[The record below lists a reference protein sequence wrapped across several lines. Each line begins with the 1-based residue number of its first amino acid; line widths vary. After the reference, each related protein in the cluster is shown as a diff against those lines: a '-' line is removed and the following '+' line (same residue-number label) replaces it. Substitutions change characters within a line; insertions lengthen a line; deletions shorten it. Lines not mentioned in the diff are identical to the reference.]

1 MTDTKAL
8 EALVEP
14 IATAMGFDLVR
25 VALMN
30 GPGGLT
36 LQVMAEDP
44 ATRQLTIDQ
53 CAALSRRVSDA
64 LDEADPIPGE
74 YNLEVSSPGIDR
86 PLTRPQD
93 FADWAGYVAKIQL
106 AEPVEGRKRFQGHL
120 LGLDDAMVRIAV
132 EGLGETALPFAGI
145 ASARL
150 VLTDELIKA
159 TKPLSSEGADEL
171 DEDEEEND

>member
-25 VALMN
+25 VALLK
-30 GPGGLT
+30 GEGGLT

-53 CAALSRRVSDA
+53 CAALSRRVSDM
-64 LDEADPIPGE
+64 LDVEDPIPDE

-86 PLTRPQD
+86 PLTRLQD
-93 FADWAGYVAKIQL
+93 FAHWAGYVAKIQL
-106 AEPVEGRKRFQGHL
+106 TQPVEGRKRFQGHL
-120 LGLDDAMVRIAV
+120 LGIDDAMVRIAV

-145 ASARL
+145 AGAKL

-159 TKPLSSEGADEL
+159 TKPLSSEGADEI
-171 DEDEEEND
+171 DEEEEDD

>member
-1 MTDTKAL
+1 LTDTKAL

>member
-8 EALVEP
+8 EALLEP

-53 CAALSRRVSDA
+53 CAALSRRVSDV
-64 LDEADPIPGE
+64 LDEADPIPDE

-86 PLTRPQD
+86 PLTRLRD

-145 ASARL
+145 ASAKL

-171 DEDEEEND
+171 DDEEEDD

>member
-53 CAALSRRVSDA
+53 CAALSRRVSDV
-64 LDEADPIPGE
+64 LDEADPIPDE

-86 PLTRPQD
+86 PLTRLQD

-106 AEPVEGRKRFQGHL
+106 AEPVEGRKRFQGHI

-145 ASARL
+145 ASAKL

-171 DEDEEEND
+171 DEEEEDD

>member
-8 EALVEP
+8 EALLEP

-53 CAALSRRVSDA
+53 CAALSRRVSDV
-64 LDEADPIPGE
+64 LDEADPIPDE

-86 PLTRPQD
+86 PLTRLRD

-145 ASARL
+145 ASAKL

-171 DEDEEEND
+171 DEEEEDD

>member
-53 CAALSRRVSDA
+53 CAALSRRVSDV
-64 LDEADPIPGE
+64 LDEADPIPDE

-86 PLTRPQD
+86 PLTRLQD

-106 AEPVEGRKRFQGHL
+106 AEPVEGWKRFQGHI

-145 ASARL
+145 ASAKL

-171 DEDEEEND
+171 DEEEEDD